1 MASKLGAK
9 IKQLIT
15 RQQCTFADD
24 KDCYDQF
31 PFDGRTRSMHK
42 LGNGRALAYRVNRN
56 HHDKEKVLHAGIKTC
71 EERGS
76 CPFDRQIP
84 QVLESQMLY
93 DHEGRPVGPLDGR
106 VKAGSPLTGHV
117 LFEKR
122 HPEYP
127 AHYAQGRNVGAHR
140 LNSFMRSEQQL
151 ARQCESL
158 GTMCGS
164 VKNNQLQTSGVTDSP
179 SDDYHYE
186 RRY

>member
-1 MASKLGAK
+1 MASKLGAQ
-9 IKQLIT
+9 IKKLIAG
-15 RQQCTFADD
+15 QQCTFADD

-42 LGNGRALAYRVNRN
+42 LGNGRALAYRVNKN
-56 HHDKEKVLHAGIKTC
+56 QHDKEKVLHAGIKTC
-71 EERGS
+71 DNERGS

-93 DHEGRPVGPLDGR
+93 DNEGKPIGPLDGR

-127 AHYAQGRNVGAHR
+127 AHYAQGRNVGANR
-140 LNSFMRSEQQL
+140 LNTFMRSQQQL

-158 GTMCGS
+158 GTMCGDMNT
-164 VKNNQLQTSGVTDSP
+164 KLRTSGVTPSP
-179 SDDYHYE
+179 DDDYYHKKGH
-186 RRY
+186 